1 MADAEGAW
9 SALLD
14 EFEAAA
20 GGSEHGAASA
30 PGAWVAPALG
40 PIPEGLVDR
49 ARRVLTAQLAAT
61 EYLEGRRDE
70 AARHLAALR
79 VVPQDEGAGI
89 SVYLDV
95 TG

>member
-1 MADAEGAW
+1 MADAHEAW
-9 SALLD
+9 SVLLD
-14 EFEAAA
+14 DLEAAA
-20 GGSEHGAASA
+20 NRSEQVAPSAAG
-30 PGAWVAPALG
+30 PWVAPELG
-40 PIPEGLVDR
+40 PIPEALVDR
-49 ARRVLTAQLAAT
+49 ARRVLTAQLAAA